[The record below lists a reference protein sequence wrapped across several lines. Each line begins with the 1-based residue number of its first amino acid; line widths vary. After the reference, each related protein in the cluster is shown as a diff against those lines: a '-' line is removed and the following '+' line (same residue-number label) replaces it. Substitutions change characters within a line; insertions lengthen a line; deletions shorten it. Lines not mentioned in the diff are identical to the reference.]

1 MSRYFV
7 NISKFPEM
15 EILWKLC
22 RDIMEIGRTLEMFL
36 KLNWTQV
43 RNFSKIRNIF
53 QNYFKVS
60 VVLAKHS

>member
-1 MSRYFV
+1 
-7 NISKFPEM
+7 M

-43 RNFSKIRNIF
+43 RNLSKIRNIF